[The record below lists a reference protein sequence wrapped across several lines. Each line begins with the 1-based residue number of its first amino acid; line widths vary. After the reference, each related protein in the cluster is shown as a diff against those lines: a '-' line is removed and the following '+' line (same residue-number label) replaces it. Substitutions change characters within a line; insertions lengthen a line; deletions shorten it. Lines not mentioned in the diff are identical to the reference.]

1 MDGNR
6 PRISADLAERVIE
19 AVIQSP
25 DGISRT
31 QLVRRFRTLTA
42 AQIDEILICSA
53 VQLGRATVAI
63 EPAVNDRG
71 DRLPGRPTVRY
82 RARPRQS
89 QA

>member
-1 MDGNR
+1 MEGNR
-6 PRISADLAERVIE
+6 KGIPADLAERVIE

-31 QLVRRFRTLTA
+31 QLVRRFRTLSA
-42 AQIDEILICSA
+42 AQIDDILIFGA
-53 VQLGRATVAI
+53 VQLGRATVAV

-71 DRLPGRPTVRY
+71 DRIPGRPTVRY
-82 RARPRQS
+82 RARPRHS

>member
-1 MDGNR
+1 MEGNR
-6 PRISADLAERVIE
+6 RRIPADLAERVIE

-31 QLVRRFRTLTA
+31 QLVRRFRTLSA
-42 AQIDEILICSA
+42 AQIDDILIFGA
-53 VQLGRATVAI
+53 VRLGRATVAL

-71 DRLPGRPTVRY
+71 DRIPGRPTVRY